1 MSDALTF
8 IDTNLGRFREE
19 LNEFLRIPS
28 ISAKSEYD
36 DETSRSAEWLAS
48 RMREAGLEVEV
59 LATEGHPIDVLLI
72 RLYNEFLDTPVDFLS
87 SSLPVTQIQ
96 G

>member
-1 MSDALTF
+1 MPDATCGFPVWQIIHSSTRPSPHVNNDAWESESVADMSDALTF

-36 DETSRSAEWLAS
+36 DETSRSAEWL
-48 RMREAGLEVEV
+48 R
-59 LATEGHPIDVLLI
+59 D
-72 RLYNEFLDTPVDFLS
+72 
-87 SSLPVTQIQ
+87 
-96 G
+96 